1 MYRISLYYCMDIQ
14 QLTAFERVV
23 REGSF
28 SRAAWSLNVSQP
40 TISARIQGLETAV
53 GGALFRRGRKVALT
67 ERGINF
73 LPYARRLLVTW
84 RDGLEATRFEG
95 GNRGRLSIGALRSL
109 MGSFFGAA
117 LAKFHALY
125 PEVEGDIRGGDQW
138 QLMELLADDVIELAI
153 ICWPLENSLLTDV
166 TPLFTIHE
174 PIVLVVRPE
183 HPLTELKTVTRA
195 DLLAHAHP
203 FLLLRWWQTTPLEL
217 TTLASQAERVMDV
230 PAEAGR
236 IMILESAGAGF
247 FPISVVKTDLER
259 GEMREIQVVDLPAQ
273 HRDLALVHLARR
285 PERSK
290 SAERM
295 MALLLEQH
303 SVHPLGALSIIASNE
318 LNTNQSK

>member
-1 MYRISLYYCMDIQ
+1 MDIQ

-40 TISARIQGLETAV
+40 TISARIQGLENAV

-73 LPYARRLLVTW
+73 LPYARRLLSTW

-95 GNRGRLSIGALRSL
+95 GTRGRLSIGALRSL

-138 QLMELLADDVIELAI
+138 QLMELLADDLIELAI
-153 ICWPLENSLLTDV
+153 ICWPLENPLLADV
-166 TPLFTIHE
+166 TPLFTLRE
-174 PIVLVVRPE
+174 PVVLVVRPG
-183 HPLTELKTVTRA
+183 HPLSKLETVTRA
-195 DLLAHAHP
+195 DLLEHAAP

-236 IMILESAGAGF
+236 IMILGSADLHSAGAGF
-247 FPISVVKTDLER
+247 FPMSVVQTDLER
-259 GEMREIQVVDLPAQ
+259 GEMHRIEVVDLPPQ
-273 HRDLALVHLARR
+273 YRDLALVHLTRR
-285 PERSK
+285 PQRSK
-290 SAERM
+290 SAQRM
-295 MALLLEQH
+295 IALLLDQH
-303 SVHPLGALSIIASNE
+303 SANPLGTLRINAGNE
-318 LNTNQSK
+318 LDTKRSK